1 MLNPYFQQGARSE
14 QNLIQDLIN
23 EQLRMYGVEVHYLPR
38 KYLTEKTIIREV
50 IQSKFDDAY
59 PIEAYIDNFEGY
71 NDNTTILSK
80 FGIQQEQELTLI
92 ISKERFETY
101 ISPLMKNEQNIKLS
115 TRPKEG
121 DLIYFPL
128 GDRLFEIKFVEHEKP
143 FYQLQQNY
151 VYELRCELF
160 RYEDEVID
168 TGVDVI
174 DDVLIGGESDGL
186 IDGSGGDGSGSFSSI
201 LGSTQRLT
209 MVGSAVTA
217 TGTAG
222 ILNGAIRFIRLTNRG
237 GGYLSPPRVAIS
249 SAPTSGVTGI
259 ASAIMIGGINVCN
272 ESANPGAQS
281 VQQVQ
286 ILNSGSGYTSPPGVR
301 FISNSGAGA
310 AATVGISTTGGVGI
324 VTLSSG
330 GGGYTTAPSVTISAP
345 KHVGGAAT
353 AVLDSPIVGGGVS
366 IVSAPISIGA
376 SAFLFPGGTT
386 GGVFYKTAPT
396 VTFALP
402 TGTGNVAQATATIAN
417 SSQAGIIQNMTFAST
432 GSGYQA
438 GETVSLVPN
447 NVSMGGTNAQVR
459 IDSVNGLGA
468 VTGFTTVSGGIDF
481 EVSSNPSNDFYEA
494 RGGSG
499 NDNFRL
505 MVTSVTRAL
514 GGVINSLAITTGG
527 RFYTS
532 APIVVIDHPGTSF
545 ASATIGIAGS
555 SVNPGS
561 IAFSTTGR
569 AYTTAPTV
577 AITTSSGQD
586 APTQVAVGIATIHAV
601 TGIVTAVGFNS
612 TTDPWCVGTGATI
625 GLGYTAAPVISFS
638 GNPSPVRATATVT
651 ITNAGVVNG
660 ITTTNI
666 GFGYLTAPSVSIASP
681 GGADENFRA
690 LGVAT
695 IRSTSVKT
703 EGTVGIGSSVITG
716 ITTTNII
723 VGDRVRMSVGYNKP
737 YNFIPA
743 DVFVQSIGSNS
754 LTMSESATNVGIAT
768 SVFEFGIE
776 NCGIVTGIAV
786 TFGGGGYLTP
796 PTVTISNEVS
806 EKNYV
811 EEVSG
816 ITTATGIATVSA
828 AGTISHVNI
837 LDAGYGYII
846 EPEITISNAE
856 GSGSGNFVFNETVT
870 GSISSSTAIVRVW
883 NSEDSVLQVASVTG
897 EFIQGE
903 TITGSTSGATHE
915 LRIININP
923 VDDGFA
929 DNINIEN
936 EADSI
941 IDFSEQNPFGIP

>member
-80 FGIQQEQELTLI
+80 FGIQQEQELNLI
-92 ISKERFETY
+92 ISKERFESY
-101 ISPLMKNEQNIKLS
+101 ISPLMKNEENIKLS

-143 FYQLQQNY
+143 FYQLQKNY

-160 RYEDEVID
+160 RYEDEVIA
-168 TGVDVI
+168 TGIDDI

-186 IDGSGGDGSGSFSSI
+186 TEDGISTI
-201 LGSTQRLT
+201 IGSTQRLT
-209 MVGSAVTA
+209 LIGAAATA
-217 TGTAG
+217 TASAG
-222 ILNGAIRFIRLTNRG
+222 LVDGAIRFIRLTNRG
-237 GGYLSPPRVAIS
+237 GGYLAPPRVAIS
-249 SAPTSGVTGI
+249 SAPAAGVTGI
-259 ASAIMIGGINVCN
+259 ATAIMIGGINVCN
-272 ESANPGAQS
+272 QSANPGAQS

-324 VTLSSG
+324 VTISSG
-330 GGGYTTAPSVTISAP
+330 GSGYTTSPTVTISAP
-345 KHVGGAAT
+345 KHVGAAAT
-353 AVLDSPIVGGGVS
+353 AVLDSPVVGGGVS

-402 TGTGNVAQATATIAN
+402 TGTGNVAEATATLDELA
-417 SSQAGIIQNMTFAST
+417 QT
-432 GSGYQA
+432 
-438 GETVSLVPN
+438 
-447 NVSMGGTNAQVR
+447 GGTVE
-459 IDSVNGLGA
+459 
-468 VTGFTTVSGGIDF
+468 T
-481 EVSSNPSNDFYEA
+481 
-494 RGGSG
+494 
-499 NDNFRL
+499 
-505 MVTSVTRAL
+505 
-514 GGVINSLAITTGG
+514 LAITTGG
-527 RFYTS
+527 KFYTS
-532 APIVVIDHPGTSF
+532 APTVTIAHPGTSV

-555 SVNPGS
+555 SVNPSS

-577 AITTSSGQD
+577 AISTSSGQD
-586 APTQVAVGIATIHAV
+586 APAQVAVGIATIHPI

-625 GLGYTAAPVISFS
+625 GIGYTAAPTISFS
-638 GNPSPVRATATVT
+638 GSPSPVQATATVT
-651 ITNAGVVNG
+651 VSVAGTVNTISIG
-660 ITTTNI
+660 NS
-666 GFGYLTAPSVSIASP
+666 GFGYLTAPSISIASP

-743 DVFVQSIGSNS
+743 DIFVQSIGSNS

-806 EKNYV
+806 EKNYL
-811 EEVSG
+811 EEVVG
-816 ITTATGIATVSA
+816 IATATGIATVST
-828 AGTISHVNI
+828 AGTISHLNI
-837 LDAGYGYII
+837 LDAGYGYLI
-846 EPEITISNAE
+846 EPEVTVSASE
-856 GSGSGNFVFNETVT
+856 STGSGTFQLNEIVT
-870 GSISSSTAIVRVW
+870 GSVSGSTGRVRIW
-883 NSEDSVLQVASVTG
+883 NSDDSVLQVATVTG
-897 EFIQGE
+897 EFIVGE
-903 TITGSTSGATHE
+903 TITGSTSGASYD
-915 LRIININP
+915 LRLINIDP
-923 VDDGFA
+923 SDDGFA
-929 DNINIEN
+929 DNLSIEN